1 MTEIFTIALVGNP
14 NAGKSTLFNELTG
27 EHQHVGNWPGK
38 TIERKEGQFSINGST
53 FHLIDLPGTYSLVA
67 YSLEESI
74 TRDFLMQGSPDAVI
88 AVVDAANLERN
99 LYLVVQVIELGV
111 PVIVVL
117 NMTDIAQAHGLTID
131 LDRLATG
138 LGVPVITAIATQGR
152 GLDELK
158 AHLQILC
165 CAHTTPTRGK
175 KCHQACCLTGNEKPS
190 IDYGPALE
198 PEIAKLQQIIEIDN
212 TLRVTCSARW
222 LAITLLEGD
231 SELRARIERTSN
243 GAHILAQ
250 VDQIA
255 AHIAAQTREDIETLI
270 ADRRYCFIIDL
281 VGKSVTRAPESDY
294 TCSDQIDRIV
304 THSWLG
310 VPIFLVL
317 MWIVFQMTA
326 NVSGIYLDWINHVLT
341 GPITRWVIAI
351 LSVAGLS
358 GGWLESLLVD
368 GVISGA
374 GSVLAFVPVLMFLYF
389 FLALLEDSGYMARA
403 AFVMDHFMQVLG
415 LHGKSFIPLM
425 VGFGCSVPGI
435 YATRTLE
442 DRRDRILTGLL
453 VPFMSCTA
461 RLPIYVL
468 IGTAFFGDQSGNL
481 VFAMYLLGIGGAV
494 LSGMILRRTL
504 LRQSEPTPFIMEL
517 PSFRRPSFKTIRRQ
531 VWDRTT
537 NFVSNVWTIIVVA
550 SVMVWLLLNVP
561 YHNGQPPELQKSLF
575 GYLSRGLAPVF
586 APAGFGKWEASGSLV
601 TGLVAK
607 EVVIST
613 MSQIYGTDQ
622 DQAEPVPDKK
632 HPFLNDLGEII
643 TGFGQ
648 ASLDTVKAT
657 LNLIP
662 GIHLSIPQAAHDDR
676 ALQAALRDHFSPLQ
690 AVAFSV
696 FVLLYTPCTATLG
709 ALRHELGAR
718 WMWFSVVYML
728 VVAWVAATLTY
739 QIGLLSGFG

>member
-99 LYLVVQVIELGV
+99 LYLVAQVIELNI

-131 LDRLATG
+131 LNQLAAG
-138 LGVPVITAIATQGR
+138 LGVPVVTSVATQGS
-152 GLDELK
+152 GLDELR
-158 AHLQILC
+158 AQLTQVIRH
-165 CAHTTPTRGK
+165 PNNR
-175 KCHQACCLTGNEKPS
+175 QAQSRSSS
-190 IDYGPALE
+190 INYGPVLE
-198 PEIAKLQQIIEIDN
+198 PEITKLQMIIEMDE

-231 SELRARIERTSN
+231 SELRTRIERTSN
-243 GAHILAQ
+243 GAHILTQ

-255 AHIAAQTREDIETLI
+255 EYIAAQTREDVETLI
-270 ADRRYCFIIDL
+270 ADRRYCFIVDL

-294 TCSDQIDRIV
+294 TYSDQIDRIV
-304 THSWLG
+304 THPWLG

-341 GPITRWVIAI
+341 GPITRWVVAI

-358 GGWLESLLVD
+358 GGWLESLLVN

-494 LSGMILRRTL
+494 LSGMVLRRTL
-504 LRQSEPTPFIMEL
+504 LRQNEPTPFIMEL
-517 PSFRRPSFKTIRRQ
+517 PPFRRPSFKTIRRQ

-537 NFVSNVWTIIVVA
+537 NFVSNVWTIVVA
-550 SVMVWLLLNVP
+550 ASVIVWILLNVP
-561 YHNGQPPELQKSLF
+561 YHNDQPAELQKSLF
-575 GYLSRGLAPVF
+575 GDLSRGIAPVF
-586 APAGFGKWEASGSLV
+586 APAGFGTWEASGSLV

-613 MSQIYGTDQ
+613 MSQIYGTTQ
-622 DQAEPVPDKK
+622 DQTEPAHKEK
-632 HPFLNDLGEII
+632 HSFLSDLGEII
-643 TGFGQ
+643 TSFGQ
-648 ASLDTVKAT
+648 ASLDTVKST

-662 GIHLSIPQAAHDDR
+662 GVHLSIPQAAHDER

-718 WMWFSVVYML
+718 WMGFSIVYML
-728 VVAWVAATLTY
+728 FIAWSAATLTY
-739 QIGLLSGFG
+739 QIGLLVGFG

>member
-1 MTEIFTIALVGNP
+1 MNETFIVALVGNP
-14 NAGKSTLFNELTG
+14 NAGKSTLFNALTG
-27 EHQHVGNWPGK
+27 GHQHVGNWPGK
-38 TIERKEGQFSINGST
+38 TIERKEGHFSINGST

-74 TRDFLMQGSPDAVI
+74 TRDFLMQGSPHAVI
-88 AVVDAANLERN
+88 AVVDASNLERN
-99 LYLVVQVIELGV
+99 LYLVAQVIELDA

-117 NMTDIAQAHGLTID
+117 NMTDIALAHGLTID
-131 LDRLATG
+131 RHRLATG
-138 LGVPVITAIATQGR
+138 LGAPVMTAIATQGC
-152 GLDELK
+152 GLDEL
-158 AHLQILC
+158 
-165 CAHTTPTRGK
+165 R
-175 KCHQACCLTGNEKPS
+175 ACLVQVIHHPPVTQTQSRRLS
-190 IDYGPALE
+190 IDYGPVLE
-198 PEIAKLQQIIEIDN
+198 PEIMKLQQTIETDE
-212 TLRVTCSARW
+212 TLCVFSSARW
-222 LAITLLEGD
+222 LALTLLEGD
-231 SELRARIERTSN
+231 SDLRARVGRTSN
-243 GAHILAQ
+243 GTHILAQ

-255 AHIAAQTREDIETLI
+255 AYVAGQTGEDIETLI
-270 ADRRYCFIIDL
+270 ADRRYCFVADL
-281 VGKSVTRAPESDY
+281 VRQSVIRAPKADFTY
-294 TCSDQIDRIV
+294 SDQIDRIV
-304 THSWLG
+304 THPWLG

-326 NVSGIYLDWINHVLT
+326 NVSGIYLDWINHVLG
-341 GPITRWVIAI
+341 GPITRWMVAI

-403 AFVMDHFMQVLG
+403 AFVMDHFMQILG

-481 VFAMYLLGIGGAV
+481 VFAMYLLGIGAAV
-494 LSGMILRRTL
+494 VSGIILRCTL
-504 LRQSEPTPFIMEL
+504 LRQNEPTPFIMEL
-517 PSFRRPSFKTIRRQ
+517 PSFRQPSFKTIRRQ

-537 NFVSNVWTIIVVA
+537 NFVSSVWTIIVAA
-550 SVMVWLLLNVP
+550 SVIVWILLNVP

-575 GYLSRGLAPVF
+575 GDLSREIAPVF

-613 MSQIYGTDQ
+613 MSQIYGTPQ
-622 DQAEPVPDKK
+622 DQPEPVREEK
-632 HPFLNDLGEII
+632 HPFLSDLGEII

-648 ASLDTVKAT
+648 ASLDTVKAA

-662 GIHLSIPQAAHDDR
+662 GVHLSMPQATRDDR

-696 FVLLYTPCTATLG
+696 FVLLYTPCTATMG

-718 WMWFSVVYML
+718 WMWFSIVYML
-728 VVAWVAATLTY
+728 VMAWIAATLTF
-739 QIGLLSGFG
+739 QIGLLIGFG